1 MIKVYPSA
9 PYHYEV
15 TGANEKAAAAE
26 FQERL
31 DRMERSWGYFPQ
43 SEESRIQD
51 AADLRREICEK
62 YGVTIR

>member
-15 TGANEKAAAAE
+15 TGANEEAAAKE

-31 DRMERSWGYFPQ
+31 DRMERNWGYFQQ

-51 AADLRREICEK
+51 AADLRGEICEK
-62 YGVTIR
+62 YGVTIK

>member
-15 TGANEKAAAAE
+15 TGVNEKEAAEE

-31 DRMERSWGYFPQ
+31 DWMERSWAIYKQSRTERLDDLGY
-43 SEESRIQD
+43 
-51 AADLRREICEK
+51 LRREICKK

>member
-1 MIKVYPSA
+1 VIKVYPSA

-15 TGANEKAAAAE
+15 TGESEKEAAAE

-43 SEESRIQD
+43 PEESRIQD
-51 AADLRREICEK
+51 VADLRREICEK

>member
-15 TGANEKAAAAE
+15 KGANEKEAAAE
-26 FQERL
+26 FQTRL
-31 DRMERSWGYFPQ
+31 DRMERSWGYFQQ
-43 SEESRIQD
+43 SEESRIQE

-62 YGVTIR
+62 YGVTIK

>member
-15 TGANEKAAAAE
+15 TGASEKEAEAE

-31 DRMERSWGYFPQ
+31 DRMERSWGYFSQP
-43 SEESRIQD
+43 EESRIQD
-51 AADLRREICEK
+51 ATDLRREICEK